1 MLRIDQILDR
11 INTSQMYMFD
21 RTDFLLYC
29 NYRMFGTSNSIP
41 PGVLIQPY
49 YHSLYK
55 HIEMVY
61 EEQFNEVFLNSSP

>member
-29 NYRMFGTSNSIP
+29 NYMMFSTSKSIP
-41 PGVLIQPY
+41 PDVPIQNY
-49 YHSLYK
+49 YRSLYK

-61 EEQFNEVFLNSSP
+61 EEQFNEVFLNSSL

>member
-11 INTSQMYMFD
+11 IDTSQMYKFD

-29 NYRMFGTSNSIP
+29 NYTMFGSSLPDIP
-41 PGVLIQPY
+41 TQPY

-55 HIEMVY
+55 YIEMIY
-61 EEQFNEVFLNSSP
+61 EKQFDDVLLQCS

>member
-29 NYRMFGTSNSIP
+29 NYRMFSTSKSIP
-41 PGVLIQPY
+41 PNVPIKPY
-49 YHSLYK
+49 YRSLYK
-55 HIEMVY
+55 HIETIY
-61 EEQFNEVFLNSSP
+61 EEQFNEVFLNSSL

>member
-11 INTSQMYMFD
+11 IDTSQMYMFD

-29 NYRMFGTSNSIP
+29 NYKMFNTYKSIP
-41 PGVLIQPY
+41 DVPIQPY
-49 YHSLYK
+49 YPSLYK

-61 EEQFNEVFLNSSP
+61 EEQFQQFFS